1 MSTHRRDR
9 FPVENEAG
17 RWRFEGD
24 RRAGNGCPCVP
35 KREWY
40 SKMSILNGTSVMRYG
55 GPECIGRDVEP
66 DQGKTGVPD
75 KTLDGGVERPKNQFV
90 SRSQGRRRGPIFGA
104 NVIVTRAEDN
114 YREVADVFGGERV
127 ASGETNLD
135 RPGCG
140 KMYPK
145 QACR

>member
-1 MSTHRRDR
+1 THRRDR
-9 FPVENEAG
+9 FPVENEAS
-17 RWRFEGD
+17 RRRFEGD

-35 KREWY
+35 KREGHA
-40 SKMSILNGTSVMRYG
+40 KMSILNGMTVMGYG

-75 KTLDGGVERPKNQFV
+75 KTLDCCVKRPKDQFV
-90 SRSQGRRRGPIFGA
+90 SRSQKWRCRPIFSA
-104 NVIVTRAEDN
+104 NVIVARAEDN

-140 KMYPK
+140 KVYPK